1 MKTSIIYAVVGVF
14 CLFLGLPP
22 QAKSSCTNSIL
33 NASYGWEIE
42 QGLIAAGNT
51 PGPKVGDF
59 FSLATTGHL
68 TFDGSGNLSGAHDTD
83 FGGIFFHVV
92 DSGTYSVNADC
103 TTGTLAIPA
112 DGLTLSIVI
121 LGGGQEII
129 FTSATARRVF
139 SGTLRLMASPTC
151 SASTLGG
158 NSYAFATR
166 GLVVA
171 TVAVGFPR
179 IGGFVPFSNAGQI
192 SFNSEGS
199 VSGVDNVN
207 LGGVF
212 SPGQPIAGTYS
223 VNSDCTGTTTMTIA
237 GVDRSWNFVILQ
249 DADQII
255 FITTKS
261 GVLWSGTLTKESRTL

>member
-22 QAKSSCTNSIL
+22 KAKGSCNSIL

-42 QGLIAAGNT
+42 EGLIAAGNT
-51 PGPKVGDF
+51 PEPKVGDF
-59 FSLATTGHL
+59 FPVVTTGHF

-83 FGGIFFHVV
+83 FGGIFFHIV

-112 DGLTLSIVI
+112 DGLTLGFVIV
-121 LGGGQEII
+121 GGGQEIE

-151 SASTLGG
+151 SASTLSG
-158 NSYAFATR
+158 NSYGFATR

-171 TVAVGFPR
+171 VAVGFPR

-192 SFNSEGS
+192 SFNTDGS

-212 SPGQPIAGTYS
+212 
-223 VNSDCTGTTTMTIA
+223 
-237 GVDRSWNFVILQ
+237 R
-249 DADQII
+249 
-255 FITTKS
+255 K
-261 GVLWSGTLTKESRTL
+261 